1 MSIKDDDAFISDV
14 KSVVSSYAS
23 SGIDKECVKV
33 LLRMLDASREAL
45 KELKKH
51 MMEEKWLRRTEE
63 NKSFIIEVT
72 INDGLREDRSF
83 GHRPWKIGEVKDE

>member
-14 KSVVSSYAS
+14 KNVVSSYAS
-23 SGIDKECVKV
+23 SGIDKECVND

-45 KELKKH
+45 KNLKKC
-51 MMEEKWLRRTEE
+51 MMEERWLRRTEE

-72 INDGLREDRSF
+72 INDGLREDCSF
-83 GHRPWKIGEVKDE
+83 GRPWKIGEVKG